1 MGVFLPD
8 ITVLTVFLLI
18 IGFGLV
24 FLEMHIPGLGVP
36 GIIGS
41 ICLILAVVL
50 TAQNF
55 AQGLIMALAILAVL
69 GVMLAVV
76 LTFFAKGKLFK
87 PLVLSD
93 EQKKEHGYIS
103 SSDLDYLLGKR
114 GIAVTDLR
122 PTGSVDIDGVKFD
135 VLSDGEYISKDTKV
149 EIFKV
154 SGVKLLVK
162 KTKI

>member
-1 MGVFLPD
+1 MNVFIPD
-8 ITVLTVFLLI
+8 ITVLTVILLLL
-18 IGFGLV
+18 GFGLV
-24 FLEMHIPGLGVP
+24 FLEMHIPGFGVP
-36 GIIGS
+36 GIAGAIF
-41 ICLILAVVL
+41 LILAVAL

-55 AQGLIMALAILAVL
+55 AQALVMALAILAVL
-69 GVMLAVV
+69 GTMLGVVM
-76 LTFFAKGKLFK
+76 TYFAKGKLFK

-103 SSDLDYLLGKR
+103 SSDLDYLLNKK

-122 PTGSVDIDGVKFD
+122 PSGSIDINGVKFD
-135 VLSDGEYISKDTKV
+135 VISDGEYILAGSTV

-162 KTKI
+162 KIK

>member
-1 MGVFLPD
+1 MSLFLPD
-8 ITVLTVFLLI
+8 VTVLTVLLLI

-24 FLEMHIPGLGVP
+24 FLEMHIPGFGIPGV
-36 GIIGS
+36 IGA
-41 ICLILAVVL
+41 IFLVLAVVL

-55 AQGLIMALAILAVL
+55 AQALVMALGILAILGIML
-69 GVMLAVV
+69 GVV
-76 LTFFAKGKLFK
+76 LTFFTKGKLFK
-87 PLVLSD
+87 PLILSD

-114 GIAVTDLR
+114 GIAITDLR
-122 PTGSVDIDGVKFD
+122 PAGSVDINGVKFD
-135 VLSDGEYISKDTKV
+135 VISDGEYISVGTKV

-162 KTKI
+162 KVK